1 MGGDIRIRAAIV
13 DDEAPARAR
22 IRRLLRDEPDFEVVG
37 EYANGRQ
44 AVAGIQRDDP
54 DLAFLDVQMPGLN
67 GFDVCNNVAA
77 TGARLP
83 LVIFVTAYDQYAL
96 QAFDVHAIDYLL
108 KPFDRARFQKSVG
121 RAREQL
127 GRGKHASVDE
137 RLAALLNDLRPG
149 YKKPGRLVF
158 KEDGRIVFVRTDK
171 IDWVEADGNYVRL
184 HVGSETH
191 YFRET
196 LAGLEAQL
204 PPETFV
210 RISRSVVVNLDRVK
224 ELQPKFYGD
233 YVVIL
238 EAGAK
243 LTLSRKYRDRL
254 DKLVKRQA

>member
-1 MGGDIRIRAAIV
+1 MAGDARIRAAIV

-22 IRRLLRDEPDFEVVG
+22 IRQLLKDEPDFEVVG

-44 AVAGIQRDDP
+44 AVAGIQRDNP
-54 DLAFLDVQMPGLN
+54 ALVFLDVQMPRLN

-77 TGARLP
+77 AGAPLP
-83 LVIFVTAYDQYAL
+83 LIVFVTAYDQYAL
-96 QAFDVHAIDYLL
+96 QAFEVHAIDYLL
-108 KPFDRARFQKSVG
+108 KPFDRARFQKSLGHV
-121 RAREQL
+121 REQL
-127 GRGKHASVDE
+127 GRGKQAAVDE

-158 KEDGRIVFVRTDK
+158 KEDGRIIFVRTQN
-171 IDWVEADGNYVRL
+171 IDWLEADGNYVRL
-184 HVGSETH
+184 HAGGDTH

-196 LAGLEAQL
+196 LAGLEGQL
-204 PPETFV
+204 PGDTFV

-233 YVVIL
+233 YVVVL
-238 EAGAK
+238 EGGAK

-254 DKLVKRQA
+254 DKLVKGQT